1 MQKAR
6 ALPSA
11 KVLKKALKEYQSPP
25 SDLGREIGKELR
37 SLDTGMSQLENC
49 FNSRAEDLEAAQQSR
64 ARELNKKAALAL
76 AMAQDAA
83 DKERRVEGIVSPGLK
98 KELVFRQSMVTNA
111 DLAAKVDASFVAQ
124 SIRNHRYFL
133 TFHDQ
138 LVTICVEALWDDTA
152 PERAEQALVLLSA
165 AAATAA
171 FIPPTALPAALI
183 AAVLVLKDLKSKF
196 LTSSKNKQ
204 DLVIARHER
213 ARKLLKLANRLTAE
227 LSRIQPTSRR

>member
-1 MQKAR
+1 MAGKVPMQKAR

-98 KELVFRQSMVTNA
+98 KELVFRQ
-111 DLAAKVDASFVAQ
+111 
-124 SIRNHRYFL
+124 
-133 TFHDQ
+133 
-138 LVTICVEALWDDTA
+138 
-152 PERAEQALVLLSA
+152 
-165 AAATAA
+165 
-171 FIPPTALPAALI
+171 
-183 AAVLVLKDLKSKF
+183 
-196 LTSSKNKQ
+196 
-204 DLVIARHER
+204 
-213 ARKLLKLANRLTAE
+213 
-227 LSRIQPTSRR
+227 